1 MMVSYFFQHLGI
13 NSKIKFGIFQK
24 FAMITL
30 ELNNIQSMGICKIRL
45 AFIAYK
51 GIQSN
56 QNRA

>member
-1 MMVSYFFQHLGI
+1 MVSYFIFKHLGI